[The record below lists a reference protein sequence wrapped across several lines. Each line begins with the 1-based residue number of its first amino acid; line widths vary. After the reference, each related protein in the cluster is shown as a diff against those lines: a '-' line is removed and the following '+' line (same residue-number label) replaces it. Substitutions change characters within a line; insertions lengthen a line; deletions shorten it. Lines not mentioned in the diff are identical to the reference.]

1 MAAMRGG
8 LLVTMLLASLPAA
21 AITPQELFSKL
32 APSIFFVYGV
42 DTEEKRRSQGSGV
55 VIAPQRVV
63 TNCHVIQGA
72 NFVYLR
78 KENVI
83 YVAKRV
89 EHTDASRDLCQLEVP
104 NLNAPPVELGAAKGL
119 KVGQK
124 VFALGNP
131 KGLEVT
137 LSDGL
142 VSALRGPD
150 GKEQVIQTTAP
161 ISPGSSGGGL
171 FDENG
176 LLVGITT
183 AQMRSGQNLNF
194 AAPAEWVREI
204 PERIKA
210 ADERRKQQVA
220 AVAVGGAVG
229 ASYRPASDKLPMV
242 GATWKYRYTDL
253 KYSRVQHVFTVRVDG
268 VDGWVVSETFVPEGA
283 TARQRARTD
292 IGADEARF
300 LERTLGS
307 DRTALEFSPY
317 FFAYDGEGRS
327 AAAATGY
334 PLGASSVP
342 WGTQIRVKRNVP
354 VSVPAGSF
362 SATMVEIEG
371 ERGVS
376 SDVGRRGVDSGRF
389 AVTVWYA
396 PEVKRYVRLENRV
409 WLATGQ
415 LYGEERIDLVEAN
428 GN

>member
-1 MAAMRGG
+1 MAVLRSG
-8 LLVTMLLASLPAA
+8 LLLISMLASLPAA
-21 AITPQELFSKL
+21 AITPQELFNKL
-32 APSIFFVYGV
+32 APSIYFVYGV
-42 DTEEKRRSQGSGV
+42 DTDEKRRSQGSGV

-89 EHTDASRDLCQLEVP
+89 EHADAGRDLCQLEVP

-119 KVGQK
+119 QVGQR

-204 PERIKA
+204 PERIRA
-210 ADERRKQQVA
+210 AEEKKKLQVA
-220 AVAVGGAVG
+220 AVSAGGA
-229 ASYRPASDKLPMV
+229 AYRPASDKLPPL
-242 GATWKYRYTDL
+242 GTTWKYRYMDL
-253 KYSRVQHVFTVRVDG
+253 KYSRVQHQFTVRVDA
-268 VDGWVVSETFVPEGA
+268 VDGWVVTENFALEGGA
-283 TARQRARTD
+283 SRTRVRSD

-300 LERTLGS
+300 IERSLGG
-307 DRTALEFSPY
+307 DRAAIEFNPY
-317 FFAYDGEGRS
+317 FALHEAS
-327 AAAATGY
+327 AREVGPVSGY
-334 PLGASSVP
+334 PI
-342 WGTQIRVKRNVP
+342 GTLSEWQTRVT
-354 VSVPAGSF
+354 VSPNRPIEVPAGRYN
-362 SATMVEIEG
+362 TLRVQIEG
-371 ERGVS
+371 VRGVGTEWTLHNAPS
-376 SDVGRRGVDSGRF
+376 RF
-389 AVTVWYA
+389 EVIGWYA
-396 PEVKRYVRLENRV
+396 PEVKRYVRMENRTWSQRSALV
-409 WLATGQ
+409 S
-415 LYGEERIDLVEAN
+415 EERIDLLETS
-428 GN
+428 GQ

>member
-8 LLVTMLLASLPAA
+8 LLFITGLASLPAA

-32 APSIFFVYGV
+32 APSIYFVYGV
-42 DTEEKRRSQGSGV
+42 DTDEKRRSQGSGV

-72 NFVYLR
+72 NFIYLR

-83 YVAKRV
+83 YVARRV
-89 EHTDASRDLCQLEVP
+89 EHADTGRDLCQLEVP
-104 NLNAPPVELGAAKGL
+104 NLNAPAVELGAAKDL

-150 GKEQVIQTTAP
+150 GTEQIIQTTAP

-171 FDENG
+171 FDEDAR
-176 LLVGITT
+176 LVGITT
-183 AQMRSGQNLNF
+183 LQLRSGQNLNF

-204 PERIKA
+204 PERIKL
-210 ADERRKQQVA
+210 ADEKKKQQVA
-220 AVAVGGAVG
+220 SVSGAG
-229 ASYRPASDKLPMV
+229 ASYRPASDKLPPV

-253 KYSRVQHVFTVRVDG
+253 KYSRVQHQFTVRVDA
-268 VDGWVVSETFVPEGA
+268 VDGWLVSETFAPDGA
-283 TARQRARTD
+283 ASRQRVRTD
-292 IGADEARF
+292 VGADEARF
-300 LERTLGS
+300 LERALGT
-307 DRTALEFSPY
+307 DRTALEFNPY
-317 FFAYDGEGRS
+317 FFAYDGEGRN
-327 AAAATGY
+327 AGPATGY
-334 PLGASSVP
+334 PMGASSNALWSTRTKV
-342 WGTQIRVKRNVP
+342 TRNVP
-354 VSVPAGSF
+354 VRVPAGSF
-362 SATMVEIEG
+362 NTLMVEIEG
-371 ERGVS
+371 ERAASTEVS
-376 SDVGRRGVDSGRF
+376 RRGVDTSRF

-409 WLATGQ
+409 WLGTSH
-415 LYGEERIDLVEAN
+415 LYGEERIDLLEVS

>member
-89 EHTDASRDLCQLEVP
+89 EHADSGRDLCQLEVP

-150 GKEQVIQTTAP
+150 GNEQVIQTTAP

-183 AQMRSGQNLNF
+183 AQLRSGQNLNF
-194 AAPAEWVREI
+194 AAPVEWVREI

-210 ADERRKQQVA
+210 ADERKKQQVA
-220 AVAVGGAVG
+220 AVAAGGAAG

-292 IGADEARF
+292 IGADEPRF
-300 LERTLGS
+300 IERRLGG
-307 DRTALEFSPY
+307 DRTALEFNPY
-317 FFAYDGEGRS
+317 FGSYDWSGRLVDPV
-327 AAAATGY
+327 AGY
-334 PLGASSVP
+334 PTGHGADWS
-342 WGTQIRVKRNVP
+342 TRTRVSPNVP
-354 VSVPAGSF
+354 VTVAAGAF
-362 SATMVEIEG
+362 NAVMVQIEG
-371 ERGVS
+371 TRAGGQEASNRNTAT
-376 SDVGRRGVDSGRF
+376 RF
-389 AVTVWYA
+389 ELSAWYA
-396 PEVKRYVRLENRV
+396 PEVKRYVRVENRL
-409 WLATGQ
+409 WSAGSAL
-415 LYGEERIDLVEAN
+415 LSEERIDLLEAS

>member
-1 MAAMRGG
+1 MTVVRGG
-8 LLVTMLLASLPAA
+8 LLGALALASLPAA

-32 APSIFFVYGV
+32 SPSIYFVYGV

-55 VIAPQRVV
+55 VVAPQRVV

-72 NFVYLR
+72 NFIYVR

-89 EHTDASRDLCQLEVP
+89 EHADTGRDLCQLEVP
-104 NLNAPPVELGAAKGL
+104 NLNAPPVEMGSAKDL

-171 FDENG
+171 FDENA

-183 AQMRSGQNLNF
+183 AQVRSGQNLNF
-194 AAPAEWVREI
+194 AAPVEWVREI
-204 PERIKA
+204 PERIKVA
-210 ADERRKQQVA
+210 EEKKKLQVA
-220 AVAVGGAVG
+220 AVSGAAG
-229 ASYRPASDKLPMV
+229 ASYRPASDKLPQV

-253 KYSRVQHVFTVRVDG
+253 KYSRVQHQFTVRVDG
-268 VDGWVVSETFVPEGA
+268 VDGWVVSESFAPEGA
-283 TARQRARTD
+283 SSRQRVRTEV
-292 IGADEARF
+292 GADEARF
-300 LERTLGS
+300 LERALGGE
-307 DRTALEFSPY
+307 RTALEFNPY
-317 FFAYDGEGRS
+317 FALHEAS
-327 AAAATGY
+327 ARAVGQVGGY
-334 PLGASSVP
+334 PVGTLTEWQTRVSVSP
-342 WGTQIRVKRNVP
+342 NRAVE
-354 VSVPAGSF
+354 VPAGRYN
-362 SATMVEIEG
+362 ALRVQIEG
-371 ERGVS
+371 VRA
-376 SDVGRRGVDSGRF
+376 VGSEWTLHNALARF
-389 AVTVWYA
+389 EVVGWYA
-396 PEVKRYVRLENRV
+396 PEVKRYVRMENRAWSARSALV
-409 WLATGQ
+409 SD
-415 LYGEERIDLVEAN
+415 ERIDLLEAS

>member
-1 MAAMRGG
+1 MTEVRSG
-8 LLVTMLLASLPAA
+8 LLLISVLASLPAA

-32 APSIFFVYGV
+32 APSIYFVYGV
-42 DTEEKRRSQGSGV
+42 DTDEKRRSQGSGV

-89 EHTDASRDLCQLEVP
+89 EHADAGRDLCQLEVP

-119 KVGQK
+119 QVGQK

-210 ADERRKQQVA
+210 AEEKKKLQVA
-220 AVAVGGAVG
+220 AVGAGGAT
-229 ASYRPASDKLPMV
+229 YRPASEKLPPV

-253 KYSRVQHVFTVRVDG
+253 KYSRVQHQFTVRVDG
-268 VDGWVVSETFVPEGA
+268 VDGWVVSETFTPDGA
-283 TARQRARTD
+283 AGRQRVRTD
-292 IGADEARF
+292 VGADEARF
-300 LERTLGS
+300 LERALGS
-307 DRTALEFSPY
+307 DRTALEFNPY
-317 FFAYDGEGRS
+317 FVAYDGETRDLGPV
-327 AAAATGY
+327 TGY
-334 PLGASSVP
+334 PMGPSSNAV
-342 WGTQIRVKRNVP
+342 WSTRTKVTRNV
-354 VSVPAGSF
+354 SLRVPAGSF
-362 SATMVEIEG
+362 STTMVEIEG
-371 ERGVS
+371 ERAAS
-376 SDVGRRGVDSGRF
+376 TEIGRRGVDTGRF

-409 WLATGQ
+409 WLGTSQ
-415 LYGEERIDLVEAN
+415 LYGEERIDLVEVS

>member
-1 MAAMRGG
+1 MAALRSG
-8 LLVTMLLASLPAA
+8 LLFISVLASLPAA

-32 APSIFFVYGV
+32 APSIYFVYGV
-42 DTEEKRRSQGSGV
+42 DTDEKRRSQGSGV
-55 VIAPQRVV
+55 VVAPQRVV

-89 EHTDASRDLCQLEVP
+89 EHADAGRDLCQLEVP

-119 KVGQK
+119 QVGQK

-183 AQMRSGQNLNF
+183 AQLRSGQNLNF

-210 ADERRKQQVA
+210 AEEKKKLQVA
-220 AVAVGGAVG
+220 AVSASS
-229 ASYRPASDKLPMV
+229 ASYRPASEKLPPV

-253 KYSRVQHVFTVRVDG
+253 KYSRVQQNFTVRVDA
-268 VDGWVVSETFVPEGA
+268 VDGWVVSETFAPDGA
-283 TARQRARTD
+283 ASRQRVRTD
-292 IGADEARF
+292 VGADEARF
-300 LERTLGS
+300 LERALGG
-307 DRTALEFSPY
+307 DRTALEFNPY
-317 FFAYDGEGRS
+317 FFAYDGDGRNPDPV
-327 AAAATGY
+327 TGY
-334 PLGASSVP
+334 PTGASSSS
-342 WGTQIRVKRNVP
+342 WSTRTRVTRNVP
-354 VSVPAGSF
+354 VRVPAGNF
-362 SATMVEIEG
+362 NTLMVEIEG
-371 ERGVS
+371 ERAASGEAW
-376 SDVGRRGVDSGRF
+376 RRAVETGRF

-396 PEVKRYVRLENRV
+396 PEVKRYVRVENRV
-409 WLATGQ
+409 WLGNAQ
-415 LYGEERIDLVEAN
+415 LYGDERIDLVEVT

>member
-1 MAAMRGG
+1 MTTVRGG
-8 LLVTMLLASLPAA
+8 LLVALWLASLPGW

-55 VIAPQRVV
+55 VVAPQRVV
-63 TNCHVIQGA
+63 TNCHVIEGA
-72 NFVYLR
+72 NLVYLR

-89 EHTDASRDLCQLEVP
+89 EHADTSRDLCQLEVP
-104 NLNAPPVELGAAKGL
+104 NLNAPTVELGAAKGL

-171 FDENG
+171 FDEGG

-183 AQMRSGQNLNF
+183 AQLRSGQNLNF
-194 AAPAEWVREI
+194 AAPVEWVREI

-210 ADERRKQQVA
+210 AEERKKQQVA
-220 AVAVGGAVG
+220 AVAAGG
-229 ASYRPASDKLPMV
+229 ASYRPASDRLPTA
-242 GATWKYRYTDL
+242 GTTWKYRYTDL
-253 KYSRVQHVFTVRVDG
+253 KYSRVQHIYTVRVDG

-292 IGADEARF
+292 IGADEPRF
-300 LERTLGS
+300 IERRLGG
-307 DRTALEFSPY
+307 DRSALEFNPY
-317 FFAYDGEGRS
+317 FASFDWNGRRLDPV
-327 AAAATGY
+327 AGY
-334 PLGASSVP
+334 PAGNAGE
-342 WGTQIRVKRNVP
+342 WDTRTKIRPNVALK
-354 VSVPAGSF
+354 VPAGNYN
-362 SATMVEIEG
+362 TVLVEIEG
-371 ERGVS
+371 TRPAPTDFINRHANASRFVVS
-376 SDVGRRGVDSGRF
+376 I
-389 AVTVWYA
+389 WYA
-396 PEVKRYVRLENRV
+396 PAAKRYVRIEHRAWNEAGNPV
-409 WLATGQ
+409 S
-415 LYGEERIDLVEAN
+415 EERIDLLEMS